1 MRALIF
7 SGGSLRDADRV
18 RRVVRPS
25 PADLV
30 LAADSGAA
38 HALALGL
45 VPALVVGDLDSAPP
59 ELLAQLTARGIP
71 TQVVPRAKDETDTH
85 LAVGEALRRGATELV
100 LIAGSGS
107 RLDHTVANFLVL
119 AGLDPALRVMAV
131 GDGYTAWLAGPNQAL
146 EVEPEPGSFLS
157 LLPLTP
163 AVTGVHVRN
172 VRWELEGATLRWG
185 ESLGVSNEFRE
196 GPATIRVGEGRLL
209 IVVARD

>member
-1 MRALIF
+1 MRALVF
-7 SGGSLRDADRV
+7 SGGSLHDPGRV
-18 RRVVRPS
+18 RRVIRPS

-45 VPALVVGDLDSAPP
+45 VPALVVGDLDSVAP
-59 ELLAQLTARGIP
+59 EVLAQLEARRIP
-71 TQVVPRAKDETDTH
+71 IQVVPRAKDQTDTH
-85 LAVGEALRRGATELV
+85 LAVEEALRRGATELV

-107 RLDHTVANFLVL
+107 RLDHTVANLLVL
-119 AGLDPALRVMAV
+119 AGLDPAVRAMAA
-131 GDGYTAWLAGPNQAL
+131 GDAYTAWLVGPDQVL
-146 EVEPEPGSFLS
+146 EVAPEPGWFLS

-163 AVTGVHVRN
+163 VVTGVHARN

-196 GPATIRVGEGRLL
+196 GPASIRVGEGRLL
-209 IVVARD
+209 VVMARD